1 MLEADAQAA
10 LVGRGELVLRQ
21 RRLGADVEAARRAGP
36 ALRTQGVSGE
46 RGEGTAHGLCTEAH
60 PNQRGPVLTVG
71 HTLGMGHPDRE
82 LAHPE
87 CLRHANQGPILTMGI
102 LTMGILTMGLSPS
115 WAHPNLC
122 LVAPCVGG
130 EPCRTWR
137 RT

>member
-1 MLEADAQAA
+1 MVGPEGTEGRAAHLQMLEADAQAA

-71 HTLGMGHPDRE
+71 HTLAMGHPDRW
-82 LAHPE
+82 
-87 CLRHANQGPILTMGI
+87 PILNVFATLTMG
-102 LTMGILTMGLSPS
+102 PS
-115 WAHPNLC
+115 
-122 LVAPCVGG
+122 
-130 EPCRTWR
+130 
-137 RT
+137 